1 MTCAAYDASYVAGK
15 DDAHAEL
22 RAWQLGDHA
31 ATCGCELCQTV
42 RAIVEHV
49 LLAAKTPVLL
59 PDHHIEGCGQAVRGV
74 LSVLVPRAV
83 TSNQHQLQALG
94 LGRTRRPRRRSAAG
108 HDVRSEALV
117 LERGHGHGTP
127 EDVIGKIAGR
137 HIEGSQGCQER
148 PRVCYRRGH
157 RTRK

>member
-1 MTCAAYDASYVAGK
+1 MTSDAYDAGYAAGK

-22 RAWQLGDHA
+22 RVWQLGDHA
-31 ATCGCELCQTV
+31 ATCVCELCQTV
-42 RAIVEHV
+42 RAIVEHA
-49 LLAAKTPVLL
+49 LLAAQTPVLL
-59 PDHHIEGCGQAVRGV
+59 PDHHIEGCRQAVRGV

-127 EDVIGKIAGR
+127 EAVIGKTAGR
-137 HIEGSQGCQER
+137 HIEGSQGAL
-148 PRVCYRRGH
+148 VA
-157 RTRK
+157 

>member
-49 LLAAKTPVLL
+49 LLVAKTPVLL
-59 PDHHIEGCGQAVRGV
+59 PDHHIEGCAKPCGESCRCWCH
-74 LSVLVPRAV
+74 VP
-83 TSNQHQLQALG
+83 S
-94 LGRTRRPRRRSAAG
+94 
-108 HDVRSEALV
+108 
-117 LERGHGHGTP
+117 
-127 EDVIGKIAGR
+127 
-137 HIEGSQGCQER
+137 
-148 PRVCYRRGH
+148 H
-157 RTRK
+157 RTNTSCRPSV

>member
-1 MTCAAYDASYVAGK
+1 MRTT
-15 DDAHAEL
+15 
-22 RAWQLGDHA
+22 RAMLQGRTTPTPSCGSWQLGDHA
-31 ATCGCELCQTV
+31 ATCVCELCQTV
-42 RAIVEHV
+42 RAIVEHA
-49 LLAAKTPVLL
+49 LLAAQTPVLL

-108 HDVRSEALV
+108 HDVRSEAMV

-127 EDVIGKIAGR
+127 EAVIGKIAGR
-137 HIEGSQGCQER
+137 HIEGSQG
-148 PRVCYRRGH
+148 
-157 RTRK
+157 